1 MKIYGAQHQ
10 AFDGILRYYQTAQ
23 PPVGKFI
30 DPDDNILREVKR
42 VSPRTTTIV
51 RVYTGSPT
59 VDDAGQHPNAE
70 QYGRNYADLVYSRVR
85 DPSHMDYLE
94 SENEPNDHYG
104 NLTEFI
110 KRLNAFLVGFSGR
123 AKELGFRP
131 LGPNFS
137 TGYPEVYIPGS
148 DYELWPNAWQGLTD
162 GLRALRD
169 ANGGLALHEYDA
181 PDLFRL
187 WSDSRQRGYLVGRH
201 KAVYRSLP
209 ADLLQ
214 LPLYITEF
222 GIDFLVHN
230 VEGGYWHNR
239 DENAPTWM
247 VDQMRECWTRIYSS
261 TPQLKGV
268 CFFLWGRNSPLW
280 EEYDIARTDTSATL
294 FTQFF
299 SEELPGINPEPQ
311 PMPFAFEVY
320 PLPSVARISQEFGVN
335 PDYYRQFGLPGHEG
349 IDLAVPIGMPV
360 LSVSAGTIASASS
373 TGNYGRHV
381 RVTHADGWQTLYAH
395 LSAIAA
401 QVGQSVDAGDV
412 LGNSG
417 SSGNTTGPHLHFGLK
432 HLGFAYTSPNGTVW
446 PFNIFDATAFLEAV
460 AVTGG
465 EIMRTAGQ
473 RVAAGVRSIGVDYL
487 ADSALFAKAR
497 GLGLKY
503 PLGQEYR
510 DRITGEPVIA
520 GQAFGPDGVLLET
533 IEGQWG
539 MDQIKAFALLTGE
552 PWTKPVDGGGG
563 TLPVAKRL
571 TTADVSQYGFR
582 VEPYAPQPGESFF
595 GLIAIG
601 NIQSGPQVGTTSTM
615 NAFNQVGGAAIGY
628 KLTHAYDVANHK
640 FEKHDSPT
648 VGVVL
653 GPGSYI
659 PPSASDRFYVSADD
673 GQQGG
678 SWPTPKGDVLVAG
691 MPNGNHW
698 QATYTWMLMTG

>member
-1 MKIYGAQHQ
+1 MSLIGVQSQ
-10 AFDGILRYYQTAQ
+10 SGTIQQL
-23 PPVGKFI
+23 
-30 DPDDNILREVKR
+30 NR
-42 VSPRTTTIV
+42 VLEKKPLA
-51 RVYTGSPT
+51 YLLLG
-59 VDDAGQHPNAE
+59 NA
-70 QYGRNYADLVYSRVR
+70 V
-85 DPSHMDYLE
+85 
-94 SENEPNDHYG
+94 
-104 NLTEFI
+104 
-110 KRLNAFLVGFSGR
+110 
-123 AKELGFRP
+123 
-131 LGPNFS
+131 NF
-137 TGYPEVYIPGS
+137 G
-148 DYELWPNAWQGLTD
+148 
-162 GLRALRD
+162 
-169 ANGGLALHEYDA
+169 
-181 PDLFRL
+181 
-187 WSDSRQRGYLVGRH
+187 
-201 KAVYRSLP
+201 
-209 ADLLQ
+209 
-214 LPLYITEF
+214 
-222 GIDFLVHN
+222 
-230 VEGGYWHNR
+230 
-239 DENAPTWM
+239 
-247 VDQMRECWTRIYSS
+247 
-261 TPQLKGV
+261 
-268 CFFLWGRNSPLW
+268 
-280 EEYDIARTDTSATL
+280 IARTIRDLSPSTL
-294 FTQFF
+294 ILLRAQADNWSLDAGVVDFAYRSMTIADPYQAAGLCDFLLPPNEPIVWNDVDARRLNTQMVQCAELYKSSGYSTGAYNF
-299 SEELPGINPEPQ
+299 SVGNPDYPLWPYLQDGIAASNGWLFLHQYGAPNMQRDAENLSLRHRKVWPLLRPDVQAMLKIGVTECFIDLGIGRAPDGEPTAGGYHALRNPTEDNLWWIRNLTQQLDWYDAELAKDQYVEFVTGFGYAMEEPWNGLGFDVAKEDPDREYFNNWMKVGGTPIPKPDPEPE
-311 PMPFAFEVY
+311 PAPFAFEVY
-320 PLPSVARISQEFGVN
+320 PLPSVAPISQAFGVN
-335 PDYYRQFGLPGHEG
+335 PDYYRQFNLPGHEG

-432 HLGFAYTSPNGTVW
+432 HLGFTYTSPNGTVW
-446 PFNIFDATAFLEAV
+446 PFNIFDATDLLEAV

-465 EIMRTAGQ
+465 EIMRTPGQ
-473 RVAAGVRSIGVDYL
+473 RVAAGVRSIGVDFL
-487 ADSALFAKAR
+487 ADSAFFEKAR
-497 GLGLKY
+497 ALGLKY

-533 IEGQWG
+533 IEWQWG
-539 MDQIKAFALLTGE
+539 MDQIKAFSLLTGE
-552 PWTKPVDGGGG
+552 PWTKPIGDGGG
-563 TLPVAKRL
+563 TLPPAKRL
-571 TTADVSQYGFR
+571 TTTDVSQYGFR

-698 QATYTWMLMTG
+698 QATYTWQLMTG